1 MPKLREE
8 ITKTFTRLTGRGD
21 SRAHE
26 PTVIH
31 PVKGDLREGRQF
43 GAYQIIRHLGAGGM
57 AHVYLAADTRLGR
70 HVALK
75 FLPPN
80 LVYDHTS
87 LVRLVQEARA
97 ASALNHP
104 NILTIYDVGQ
114 LEGEPYIVSEFVE
127 GVTLRRALAQS
138 TITLESAVDT
148 ACQIASALA
157 AAHAAGIIHRDLKP
171 TNVMLRP
178 DGYIKVI
185 DFGLAKRF
193 PLTPGE
199 TEIDGG
205 ELTRPGTTIGTAEY
219 MSPEQA
225 RGHELDHRT
234 DIWSLGV
241 ILYEMIAGHR
251 PFEGPTQSHILV
263 AIQDQPVP
271 ALPVNSSVPIAVR
284 EVVQRALAKNPKDRY
299 DSAGEMLRALQAA
312 AGMSPSASRIRILAA
327 QSGPSRRTKK
337 IVLASLAGLILLA
350 AAVVGVYK
358 SRQPHWF
365 HVEPV
370 RQLTFNGRTR
380 LAAISPN
387 GKYLA
392 YSVGEPDGQQA
403 LYLRQIDSP
412 DEEVKIP
419 PRHIDYQGLT
429 FSPDNQKLYVVEKD
443 ESLMGRLYAV
453 PLLGARP
460 TTPLVV
466 NIDGPVS
473 FSPAGDQFTYVRYT
487 HTGNETISH
496 LMLSSLDGQS
506 TRQLLSASDV
516 FLFRRPAWSPDG
528 KRIAVIVFHER
539 PQNSAQAFLDLVKLD
554 GSESRRLLPD
564 WQTIGQMRWTADGK
578 SLVAAS
584 VTTYS
589 EPGKRFQLHQLAV
602 ADGADRPLTSDLA
615 AYSEVSLSADSTQ
628 MTAIKTDSKA
638 IVWISRPNDFVH
650 GATVPAEAERVPAL
664 VWPDGG
670 HVIMD
675 SRRNGFPNLG
685 LLDTQTDSFTALTN
699 EHFVEDGAA
708 AIPGAGG
715 KSVIFASNRAG
726 RFHLW
731 RFDAETNKLRQLTF
745 GGNYDEHP
753 SVTPDGRWIVY
764 TSWEQNVPQLRKVR
778 ADGGASEQIGGYHA
792 QVPEVSPDGA
802 SIACYLQN
810 PATNKW
816 AVAIVPFQGNGEPHV
831 VSGVTTPFAWSPDG
845 ESLTTAVTDAKGV
858 SNLWRVPLKG
868 GAPVQFTQFEDQ
880 SILAFAWSPS
890 GDRVACLRAMVGAD
904 VALFKTG
911 NSR

>member
-26 PTVIH
+26 PTAVH
-31 PVKGDLREGRQF
+31 PVEGDPREGRHF
-43 GAYQIIRHLGAGGM
+43 GAYQIIRRLGAGGM
-57 AHVYLAADTRLGR
+57 AQVYLAADTRLGR

-80 LVYDHTS
+80 LVYDQTS
-87 LVRLVQEARA
+87 LVRLVHEARA

-104 NILTIYDVGQ
+104 NILTIFDVGQ

-138 TITLESAVDT
+138 TMTLESAVDIT
-148 ACQIASALA
+148 CQIASALA

-171 TNVMLRP
+171 TNIMLRP

-199 TEIDGG
+199 TQVDGG

-241 ILYEMIAGHR
+241 LLYEMIAGHR

-271 ALPVNSSVPIAVR
+271 RMPANSSVPVAVQ
-284 EVVQRALAKNPKDRY
+284 EVIRRALAKNPKDRY
-299 DSAGEMLRALQAA
+299 GSAGEMLAALQLA
-312 AGMSPSASRIRILAA
+312 AGISPSASRIRTLAA
-327 QSGPSRRTKK
+327 QSGGSRRTKT
-337 IVLASLAGLILLA
+337 IVFACAMALLLVAAGVIMVYLL
-350 AAVVGVYK
+350 
-358 SRQPHWF
+358 RQPRWF
-365 HVEPV
+365 RAEPV
-370 RQLTFNGRTR
+370 RQLTFNGHVR
-380 LAAISPN
+380 LATLSPD

-392 YSVGEPDGQQA
+392 YSLGQRDGEQS

-412 DEEVKIP
+412 DDELKIP

-453 PLLGARP
+453 PLVGARP
-460 TTPLVV
+460 VTPLVV
-466 NIDGPVS
+466 NIDGPIS
-473 FSPAGDQFTYVRYT
+473 FSPRGDRFAYIRYS
-487 HTGNETISH
+487 HAANATISD
-496 LMLSSLDGQS
+496 LMLSGLDGQS
-506 TRQLLSASDV
+506 ARKILSRSDV

-528 KRIAVIVFHER
+528 KSIAVILFEQR
-539 PQNSAQAFLDLVKLD
+539 PQSSAEAFLDLVKLD
-554 GSESRRLLPD
+554 GSEARRFLPD
-564 WQTIGQMRWTADGK
+564 WQTIGQLRWTGDGK
-578 SLVAAS
+578 SLIVAS
-584 VTTYS
+584 VSTYS
-589 EPGKRFQLHQLAV
+589 EPGRRFQLHQLAV
-602 ADGADRPLTSDLA
+602 ANGADRSLTSDLA
-615 AYSEVSLSADSTQ
+615 AYSEVSLSADDTE

-638 IVWISRPNDFVH
+638 MVWISRPNDFVH
-650 GATVPAEAERVPAL
+650 GDTVPAETERAPAL
-664 VWPDGG
+664 LWPDNA
-670 HVIMD
+670 HLIMD

-685 LLDTQTDSFTALTN
+685 LLDIETDSLTALTN
-699 EHFVEDGAA
+699 EHFVEEGAA
-708 AIPGAGG
+708 AIPGTAG
-715 KSVIFASNRAG
+715 KSVVFASNRSG

-731 RFDAETNKLRQLTF
+731 RFDVDSNALRQLTF

-764 TSWEQNVPQLRKVR
+764 TSWAQNVPELRKVP

-792 QVPEVSPDGA
+792 QAPQVSPDGA

-810 PATNKW
+810 PATGKW
-816 AVAIVPFQGNGEPHV
+816 SVAIAPFNGDSEPRV

-845 ESLTTAVTDAKGV
+845 ASLTTALTDAKGV
-858 SNLWRVPLKG
+858 SNLWRVPFNG
-868 GAPVQFTQFEDQ
+868 GAPVKLTQFEDQ
-880 SILAFAWSPS
+880 TVLAFAWSPS
-890 GDRVACLRAMVGAD
+890 GGRVACLRAMVGAD
-904 VALFKTG
+904 VALFKVS